1 MQEKSRCTLDRT
13 TNLSHGPFNDA
24 MEEGSLVVQ
33 WSFRFGTNSFLPWVE
48 KIKDIRKAT
57 QQYKIKFLKSTQT
70 RLQTQIK
77 NSNSWKILNKKKA
90 FPSRNKVKTINQGK
104 KNKWQKRQHYHQKT
118 SHYKDYHSMQP
129 LPVQRARKFS
139 AVLGAISEKSCRTKN
154 HRWINKNAR
163 QHSIYRYF
171 PMHPTKLKYNDT
183 SKTILSLGSPSIH
196 TSIKTNGFF
205 FFAVFF
211 SITYKYHKLKPP

>member
-24 MEEGSLVVQ
+24 MEKGSLVVQ

-90 FPSRNKVKTINQGK
+90 FPSRNKVKTLNQGK
-104 KNKWQKRQHYHQKT
+104 KIQMTKESTTIKRQVITKTTIACNHYLYKEHGNFLQSWEQYPRKAAEQKIT
-118 SHYKDYHSMQP
+118 DELIKMQDNTQYTGISP
-129 LPVQRARKFS
+129 CILQSWNIMIPQKPFS
-139 AVLGAISEKSCRTKN
+139 
-154 HRWINKNAR
+154 
-163 QHSIYRYF
+163 
-171 PMHPTKLKYNDT
+171 P
-183 SKTILSLGSPSIH
+183 
-196 TSIKTNGFF
+196 
-205 FFAVFF
+205 
-211 SITYKYHKLKPP
+211 